1 MKTGCCGLDP
11 TTGRGKQIHLLQI
24 LLLPFIPILA
34 LIIQNSINM
43 VTVLEYQYDMQET
56 IDQVRT
62 QSSSLE
68 HGEFRQG
75 ETEGPLKTYVYF
87 LLVYYA
93 YAAIIVRDRYLGKSF
108 LYSTRRGELPAV
120 LLHD

>member
-1 MKTGCCGLDP
+1 
-11 TTGRGKQIHLLQI
+11 
-24 LLLPFIPILA
+24 
-34 LIIQNSINM
+34 M

-87 LLVYYA
+87 STSLLCVCSYYRQRQVSGE
-93 YAAIIVRDRYLGKSF
+93 IIPILNDKG
-108 LYSTRRGELPAV
+108 
-120 LLHD
+120 